1 MVARWVSRSYKGRHK
16 AQETVCFQNMLKIE
30 NSLKTLWICSQD
42 QSIYLSLAKIYH
54 IVNEVNRCLVIIIP
68 GIIRP
73 SVRSINSLN
82 SHNGLNTEFMI
93 QYIEIISAGCPF
105 VTIAAIFSA
114 RDSSPDS
121 WPRPGHNHKSRVTRV
136 TNAGGAQEQRWE
148 HNIKYLYLSPPRPKI
163 SRLVTINVSV
173 FTTRCSLLTVSLI
186 LSKSWKSRWCWC
198 DHWSGPGPRPEIS
211 SVSEPIWTII
221 TQLADE
227 KPFKSVLSPC

>member
-1 MVARWVSRSYKGRHK
+1 M
-16 AQETVCFQNMLKIE
+16 
-30 NSLKTLWICSQD
+30 
-42 QSIYLSLAKIYH
+42 
-54 IVNEVNRCLVIIIP
+54 NEVNRCLVIIIP

-82 SHNGLNTEFMI
+82 SHNGLNTQFMI

-148 HNIKYLYLSPPRPKI
+148 HNIKYLYLSLPVPRYLASSPSM
-163 SRLVTINVSV
+163 SRYLQHAAH
-173 FTTRCSLLTVSLI
+173 CSLLTVSLI

-221 TQLADE
+221 TNLRMRRHLKVYSSHANE
-227 KPFKSVLSPC
+227 VTASSWILKLESHP